1 MRLAFL
7 GFIAGA
13 NTMRFVTFSLFI
25 SLAAA
30 AVAENPPAEPAE
42 KQTGRSPPAKADEA
56 NDREKSLDDE
66 LLDDLTGD
74 LLDDLGGDPRQ
85 PAKGAADSG
94 EASPDPSDD
103 ELLQQLGEGEDIGQE
118 GGPLV
123 EIGRNM
129 RKIESLLAER
139 RSGDETQ
146 KIQEQVIATLARLIE
161 VKRQQSQ
168 SQDQNQQNKPQDK
181 RDQRDVKQPMR
192 EGDPMNPQN
201 SGERTPN
208 DQNPAND
215 SEQRLDPSKVAQA
228 ALESR
233 MELQRQVWGT
243 LPKHL
248 QEAVRNASSEVFLQ
262 KYEEDIKKYFTR
274 LAEMYQNR

>member
-1 MRLAFL
+1 MR
-7 GFIAGA
+7 FIAFA
-13 NTMRFVTFSLFI
+13 LLIAS
-25 SLAAA
+25 SAA
-30 AVAENPPAEPAE
+30 AVAEKPPVQPPGQTQPA
-42 KQTGRSPPAKADEA
+42 QGG
-56 NDREKSLDDE
+56 EKSLDDE

-74 LLDDLGGDPRQ
+74 LLDDLGGDKDTKS
-85 PAKGAADSG
+85 PAAGAAETG
-94 EASPDPSDD
+94 KGSPDAPDD
-103 ELLQQLGEGEDIGQE
+103 DLLQQLGEGEDIGAA
-118 GGPLV
+118 GGPLA

-129 RKIESLLAER
+129 RQIESLLAAR

-168 SQDQNQQNKPQDK
+168 SQSQSQQDQSQDK

-215 SEQRLDPSKVAQA
+215 SEQRLDPNKVAQA